1 MGSLRIGL
9 TLALALSAVGCAT
22 SKIESVWVEPTATQ
36 QSFTRLNKVLVVAM
50 AKDGAIR
57 RATEDAMDTAISSGP
72 RGQSGQL
79 VAHPSYTMLSEAELG
94 NREAAKKK
102 VEAAGYDGAVLM
114 NFVSS
119 QQKVTVTPPT
129 YHGGFWGG
137 YGRYGY
143 GGGAMIYDPG
153 SVRTDT
159 IVKLQVSIYS
169 LAEDKLLWS
178 GVSRTLNPS
187 EIQKLITGVTQAMA
201 GDLKKRG
208 LLP

>member
-1 MGSLRIGL
+1 MRSLRIGL
-9 TLALALSAVGCAT
+9 ALVMVVGLGGCAT
-22 SKIESVWVEPTATQ
+22 SKIESAWAEPTATPE
-36 QSFTRLNKVLVVAM
+36 SFASMKQVLVVAM
-50 AKDGAIR
+50 VSDGAIR
-57 RATEDAMDTAISSGP
+57 RASEDAMDVAVSSGP
-72 RGQSGQL
+72 RGQSGDL
-79 VAHPSYTMLSEAELG
+79 VVHPSYTLLDDKDLG
-94 NREAAKKK
+94 NREAARKK

-114 NFVSS
+114 SYVSS

-129 YHGGFWGG
+129 YSGGFWGG

-159 IVKLQVSIYS
+159 ILKLQVSIYS
-169 LAEDKLLWS
+169 LKEEKLLWS

-187 EIQKLITGVTQAMA
+187 DVQKLIGDVTQAMA
-201 GDLKKRG
+201 DDLRKRG